1 MKKYIT
7 GGIAALITLTA
18 ICMMTGQSQTSSH
31 QQSVGDAIC
40 HQQNQGVI
48 VCPGARARVIS
59 EGRNA
64 SAVRAV
70 AFSSRTVCLFKRH

>member
-31 QQSVGDAIC
+31 QQSVGDAILPSAESGSDRLSGVPG
-40 HQQNQGVI
+40 QG
-48 VCPGARARVIS
+48 
-59 EGRNA
+59 
-64 SAVRAV
+64 
-70 AFSSRTVCLFKRH
+70 

>member
-18 ICMMTGQSQTSSH
+18 ICMMTGQSQASSH
-31 QQSVGDAIC
+31 QQSVEDAIC

-48 VCPGARARVIS
+48 VCPGCQGKGNIGGQKCQRCQ
-59 EGRNA
+59 GRGILKSNGMP
-64 SAVRAV
+64 
-70 AFSSRTVCLFKRH
+70 L

>member
-40 HQQNQGVI
+40 HQQNH
-48 VCPGARARVIS
+48 RVIDYP
-59 EGRNA
+59 
-64 SAVRAV
+64 
-70 AFSSRTVCLFKRH
+70 VCQS